1 MKISGVPT
9 GTAGTGTASSGRVN
23 RAELGK
29 MDFLQILV
37 TQLRYQDPMK
47 PMDDREFA
55 TQLAQF
61 SSLEQISEQ
70 TRWSKMTY
78 GLGLIGQ
85 EVTFSQAEGGLTTAV
100 VKALRTVD
108 GTPLLAVGDTEITLD
123 QIIQAAGR

>member
-1 MKISGVPT
+1 MKISGYGAGST
-9 GTAGTGTASSGRVN
+9 GTPTASAGRVN
-23 RAELGK
+23 RSEMDK

-85 EVTFSQAEGGLTTAV
+85 EVTFAQEEGGITTAI

-108 GTPLLAVGDTEITLD
+108 GAPLLSVGDTEITLD
-123 QIIQAAGR
+123 QIIQAAGK

>member
-1 MKISGVPT
+1 MKISGYEAGST
-9 GTAGTGTASSGRVN
+9 GTPTAPVGRVN
-23 RAELGK
+23 RAELDK

-61 SSLEQISEQ
+61 SALEQISEQ

-85 EVTFSQAEGGLTTAV
+85 EVTFAQGEGGLTTAT

-108 GTPLLAVGDTEITLD
+108 GAPLLSVGDTEITLD
-123 QIIQAAGR
+123 QIIQAGK

>member
-1 MKISGVPT
+1 MKIEGLSAGSA
-9 GTAGTGTASSGRVN
+9 GTATASAGRVN
-23 RAELGK
+23 RAEMDK

-70 TRWSKMTY
+70 TRWSKLTY

-85 EVTFSQAEGGLTTAV
+85 EVTFAQAEGGPATAI

-108 GTPLLAVGDTEITLD
+108 GTPLLSVGDTEITLD
-123 QIIQAAGR
+123 QIIQAAKR

>member
-1 MKISGVPT
+1 MKISGLPAGST
-9 GTAGTGTASSGRVN
+9 GTPTASVGRVN
-23 RAELGK
+23 RAEMDK

-85 EVTFSQAEGGLTTAV
+85 EVTFTQEEGGLTTAI

-108 GTPLLAVGDTEITLD
+108 GAPLLSVGDTEITLD
-123 QIIQAAGR
+123 QIIQATGR